1 MKRGQTRT
9 MNIDFIKGHMGGNLI
24 LILDGRQIKDESQV
38 LATALAALDRN
49 RLFGEQAGVI
59 YPSENKNGLKAL
71 IVDITNRAYIPSCGG
86 FTQVLGRALVET
98 DLAESF
104 GIIIEDPV
112 STVMLETEAGITPLT
127 IHSDKGVF
135 KKVESDMTCFARFL
149 SDDGAM
155 PVDLFGISSCK
166 AGYYLV
172 QDTANLGER
181 YPDADFEI
189 MDPAAIKAISE
200 TQELFHRK
208 GFSRTLHFSLYD
220 TAATNGGDLRAVFP
234 HSVLTGHIEPTCGTG
249 SIALALGL
257 LVSGEGER
265 LGLVRNDTLNVRLE
279 SGGRPVMGG
288 PDITTVFM
296 EKSGNQ
302 IRRASF
308 SHSFIEITA
317 QGKARV

>member
-1 MKRGQTRT
+1 

-24 LILDGRQIKDESQV
+24 LILDGRQIKEGSQV
-38 LATALAALDRN
+38 LATALATLERN

-59 YPSENKNGLKAL
+59 YPSEKKNGLKAL
-71 IVDITNRAYIPSCGG
+71 IVDITNRAFIPSCGG

-98 DLAESF
+98 DLAERF
-104 GIIIEDPV
+104 GITIEDPV
-112 STVMLETEAGITPLT
+112 STVMLDTEAGETPLT
-127 IHSDKGVF
+127 IHSEKGVF
-135 KKVESDMTCFARFL
+135 KKVESDMTSFARFL

-155 PVDLFGISSCK
+155 SVDLFGISSCK

-172 QDTANLGER
+172 QDAANLGER

-189 MDPAAIKAISE
+189 MNPAAIKAISE
-200 TQELFHRK
+200 TQELFHKK

-220 TAATNGGDLRAVFP
+220 KTSTNGGDLRAVFP

-257 LVSGEGER
+257 LASGEGER
-265 LGLVRNDTLNVRLE
+265 LGLVKNGVLNVRLE

-288 PDITTVFM
+288 PDITTVVM
-296 EKSGNQ
+296 ERSGNL
-302 IRRASF
+302 IRRAVF
-308 SHSFIEITA
+308 SHSLVEITA
-317 QGKARV
+317 RGTVSI